1 MSDRFGK
8 LRLLAASLTLL
19 TASGAHAASVLI
31 DSGGAPQHSSVATAI
46 NTQGLAVGLT
56 RADDNGSNPTGLYL
70 TAQGWTPLVSA
81 GGEVSQIKGV
91 NDAGVMVGSLGMSYD
106 TMRAASWTT
115 DKGIVSGPTY
125 LSTSPGVASDI
136 NASGLIV
143 GSVSSTRLNDTT
155 VLPATWS
162 STGELALGLKQAE
175 GYSSGRAFAV
185 NTQGDVAGDLITYG
199 QMYAPAVWKQGQAA
213 ILTRPAVS
221 GLLTATDINDQ
232 GTVVGSIYSGPYLTS
247 AIRWF
252 NGRAEVLPGLGGGVN
267 LADAVNDA
275 GWVVGSSTLS
285 GETFG
290 HAVMWRDGQI
300 IDLNQYLSAEQY
312 DQGWRLTRAI
322 GINEAGSVVGEAM
335 NITDPLLANKQ
346 RAFMLNAAIPEP
358 QTSAL
363 FALGLLG
370 VVFCAHRRT
379 DKAS

>member
-252 NGRAEVLPGLGGGVN
+252 N
-267 LADAVNDA
+267 A